1 MARPEMAASQNP
13 DVISA
18 WGFLE
23 YYLSLGPR
31 LEKPPEVRL
40 QIISQA
46 PLGNPPVGAV
56 DIAATSAFQC
66 YSPGIAVMKPREDE
80 KALATAAGTLK
91 GGHHTTRLHTNYTFK
106 LIGVT
111 RSATHDFFHY
121 TPFYNTTQQS
131 QRYVE
136 ARAGNYQVP
145 GNLPEQQRN
154 LFVDS
159 ADFANQQYFVLLE
172 NLRPVVETRLRRMYP
187 AGGEVAEKRLSE
199 KAVKICQEV
208 ARYVLPIGQL
218 TIYDHTL
225 SELQLL
231 RIFRASQMPHFTDEA
246 RYVIGQMIG
255 QVAKVDP
262 TILTE
267 LRKPLLPKNIV
278 KDDMGIEERY
288 LTEQADEF
296 DSNLT
301 GRLSKMEAPADV
313 RTILVRAGRNI
324 LGMPSSQI
332 SDKEVLALMM
342 DPKNNS
348 WLADVYETGM
358 FDPLTSCLREVSLT
372 FETKLSHTA
381 DSQRQRHRRTPG
393 STPPITTL
401 YRDGSADYVTPMVIR
416 EDSRLSELYRQMMSK
431 IYDNVES
438 AIEAGIPRQESL
450 LLLPNAQTVRV
461 TEQGDLFDW
470 FHRWKQ
476 RLCLTAQE
484 EIFFISLDQVEQ
496 VARVLPEAGEMLL
509 APCGLRQRAEIK
521 PRCPEGSRWCGQ
533 PVYNL
538 TINDYKESRLV

>member
-1 MARPEMAASQNP
+1 MARSEIAANQGS
-13 DVISA
+13 DVISVRDY
-18 WGFLE
+18 LE
-23 YYLSLGPR
+23 RYLSLSSR

-40 QIISQA
+40 QLISQA
-46 PLGNPPVGAV
+46 PLGNPAVGAV

-66 YSPGIAVMKPREDE
+66 YSPGISVMRPREEE
-80 KALATAAGTLK
+80 KALATATGTLE

-111 RSATHDFFHY
+111 RSAVHDFFHY

-136 ARAGNYQVP
+136 AKAGNYQVP
-145 GNLPEQQRN
+145 GGLSEQQRR

-159 ADFANQQYFVLLE
+159 ANFANEQYFTLLE
-172 NLRPVVETRLRRMYP
+172 NLHPVVEARLRKMYP
-187 AGGEVAEKRLSE
+187 AGGEVAGKRLSE
-199 KAVKICQEV
+199 KGIKICQEV

-218 TIYDHTL
+218 TNFDHTL

-231 RIFRASQMPHFTDEA
+231 RIFRASQMAHFTDEA
-246 RYVIGQMIG
+246 RYVVGQMIN

-262 TILTE
+262 SILTD
-267 LRKPLLPKNIV
+267 LRKPPVPKETI
-278 KDDMGIEERY
+278 GRGEEREEKY
-288 LTEQADEF
+288 LTDQASEF
-296 DSNLT
+296 DINLE
-301 GRLSKMEAPADV
+301 GKLSKMEAPADIRKV
-313 RTILVRAGRNI
+313 LIRAGRNI
-324 LGMPSSQI
+324 LGIPSSQI

-372 FETKLSHTA
+372 YQTKLSHTA
-381 DSQRQRHRRTPG
+381 DSQRQRHRRTSG
-393 STPPITTL
+393 ATPPITSL
-401 YRDGSADYVTPMVIR
+401 YRNGSADYVTPMVIR
-416 EDSRLSELYRQMMSK
+416 EDSRLAEIYQQAMRR
-431 IYDNVES
+431 IYDNVNA

-450 LLLPNAQTVRV
+450 LLLPNAQTIRV
-461 TEQGDLFDW
+461 TEQGDLLDW

-484 EIFFISLDQVEQ
+484 EIFFISLDQVDQLAEI
-496 VARVLPEAGEMLL
+496 LPEAGEMLL
-509 APCGLRQRAEIK
+509 APCGLRQKAEIK

-533 PVYNL
+533 QVYNL
-538 TINDYKESRLV
+538 GINDYKNSRLV